1 MYRSIVIIEV
11 FLGAVCLVLGVLI
24 LGFQYEPFP
33 GSVITLL
40 VAVLLLGA
48 LSLVGAAKAPL
59 FSAPS
64 NSYRPTLAQQ
74 WFFTGATLFLL
85 GASTYVSDNYMFC
98 ENRSSS
104 ICTGFRQLAALISS
118 SSTHS
123 SIAFVLLLSGVL
135 CFLRGIWLRK
145 HSA

>member
-74 WFFTGATLFLL
+74 WFFTGATLFLVTIPRQSR
-85 GASTYVSDNYMFC
+85 GHSVVS
-98 ENRSSS
+98 RSKRLVGVANAAPHSWSHRFGGDSS
-104 ICTGFRQLAALISS
+104 P
-118 SSTHS
+118 
-123 SIAFVLLLSGVL
+123 
-135 CFLRGIWLRK
+135 
-145 HSA
+145 